1 MAVTVGGKTLLART
15 VNAALTWADQVV
27 VAAPEPRDWTP
38 NPRVTFALEDPPFGG
53 PVAGIKAALQTMG
66 SSGEVLVLAGDLAN
80 PDEVVAA
87 LTDSGVDEGDAAG
100 ARQRGTSS
108 AGEGDAAGARQ
119 RGPLGAGEGDTLVA
133 GEGDAL
139 DVGEGDASGVSRRDA
154 LDVGESDVFG
164 GADALVLE
172 DTEGWPQYLAGRYKL
187 APLRRA
193 ADERAGANMSV
204 RNLMKGLRLRR
215 IGAPREVTAD
225 LDTPEDLLGTLGL
238 THP

>member
-87 LTDSGVDEGDAAG
+87 LTDSGVD
-100 ARQRGTSS
+100 
-108 AGEGDAAGARQ
+108 EGDAAGARQ